1 MIDDYLQDLLTM
13 DIPDDEWQEKIK
25 KVPVKK
31 LVELACAL
39 PESRLVL
46 IPGALSKKKWRL
58 FFLRLVRRIPDG
70 NETVASAAFNV
81 LHFYY
86 RAESRRYVQRRF
98 FNRNDIDDVV
108 QNFWMRLWNKREKF
122 TPGSKADAWLKRI
135 LKSKT
140 IDQIRRA
147 YRPVERT
154 LNVDDHADSL
164 VSHDHK
170 KLEIN
175 AEVYEA
181 LKRLPPSYQGLL
193 KLRYL
198 KGYSIQE
205 TAKACGLTDARTKEE
220 LRKARER
227 MRRILMENNKQR
239 IPTSTKEDNHGTR
252 L

>member
-1 MIDDYLQDLLTM
+1 MIDDYLQNLLSM

-31 LVELACAL
+31 LVKLACAL
-39 PESRLVL
+39 PETRLVL

-58 FFLRLVRRIPDG
+58 FFLRLVRHIPDRD
-70 NETVASAAFNV
+70 ETVASAAFNV

-98 FNRNDIDDVV
+98 FNRNNVDDVV
-108 QNFWMRLWNKREKF
+108 QNFWTRLWVTREKF

-140 IDQIRRA
+140 IDQIRRT

-154 LNVDDHADSL
+154 VNVDDHADSL
-164 VSHDHK
+164 ENRDHK

-175 AEVYEA
+175 VVVYEA
-181 LKRLPPSYQGLL
+181 LKRLPPSYRSLL

-198 KGYSIQE
+198 EGYSIQE
-205 TAKACGLTDARTKEE
+205 TAKACGLTDARTREE
-220 LRKARER
+220 LRKARQR
-227 MRRILMENNKQR
+227 MRILMENKKQR
-239 IPTSTKEDNHGTR
+239 IPTSTKEVNHGTR

>member
-1 MIDDYLQDLLTM
+1 MIDDYLKKLLSM

-25 KVPVKK
+25 RIPVKK
-31 LVELACAL
+31 LVELACVL

-58 FFLRLVRRIPDG
+58 FFLRLVRRIPDRD
-70 NETVASAAFNV
+70 ETVASAAFNV

-86 RAESRRYVQRRF
+86 RAETRRYVQRRF
-98 FNRNDIDDVV
+98 FNRNDVDDVV
-108 QNFWMRLWNKREKF
+108 QNFWTRLWAIREKF
-122 TPGSKADAWLKRI
+122 TPDSKADAWLKRI

-140 IDQIRRA
+140 IDQIRST
-147 YRPVERT
+147 YRPVKRT
-154 LNVDDHADSL
+154 VNVDDHVDSL
-164 VSHDHK
+164 QSQDHK

-175 AEVYEA
+175 AVVYEA
-181 LKRLPPSYQGLL
+181 LNHLPPSYQTIL

-198 KGYSIQE
+198 DGYSIKE
-205 TAKACGLTDARTKEE
+205 TAKACGLTEARTREE
-220 LRKARER
+220 LRKARQR

-239 IPTSTKEDNHGTR
+239 IPTSTKEVNYGTR